1 MSKNGAFTP
10 KPGFLNFQFYKKN
23 CVLHTNLLILKD
35 GQTILRASE
44 VDGYKHIYKLGF
56 DGKATQITK
65 GSWDVIDFLGIDESS
80 TTIYYSSAEVS
91 SIQKS
96 IYSIM
101 LK

>member
-1 MSKNGAFTP
+1 M
-10 KPGFLNFQFYKKN
+10 
-23 CVLHTNLLILKD
+23 ILKD

-80 TTIYYSSAEVS
+80 NTIYYSSAELS

-96 IYSIM
+96 IYSIQ
-101 LK
+101 LDGTNKIDLTKEAGYNEAEFCQA